1 MFIFRVC
8 WLVFASQWKK
18 SPLLVSQFA
27 AHKKVNFAFYPNSLW
42 YIFSMMSRLLVESQI
57 FSKLSIMLK
66 DYCFVQVNPPPNV
79 SLAAI
84 VLPNIETD
92 LLL

>member
-1 MFIFRVC
+1 
-8 WLVFASQWKK
+8 
-18 SPLLVSQFA
+18 
-27 AHKKVNFAFYPNSLW
+27 
-42 YIFSMMSRLLVESQI
+42 MMSRLLVESQI